1 MSVGKFTI
9 IAIGLLLMTGLAIL
23 GCQGDQ
29 GPQGPVGLIGPQ
41 GDPGDNR
48 AVAPP
53 SDRSFGIMVA
63 NATDSDLKG
72 AQLVPINFDSVA
84 VSGSGVAA
92 LQMATPPILDGVDGG
107 AAEWGSAPAATV
119 ALSVIQG
126 TDNGIA
132 QATVRAGYDAQYFYM
147 LVSWTETA
155 TGDFVPAADVTKN
168 EWLYSSQTK
177 VWTQSGG
184 EDRLYLVW
192 DLNGVSNWGTEGLG
206 AVFSDGSFA
215 TPSEGQEADLWAF
228 ESSETGFV
236 PNLAD
241 MIIRSETEGGLEFDF
256 GRTFVT
262 ENRAGS
268 VPQYMRANS
277 ATSGSAYPLWDYEIS
292 AFDGTVKW
300 LDGAVIPGYIYFTP
314 SLSVADVQGIS
325 AFSNGTWTVELRRLR
340 DTGNAD
346 DVKF

>member
-1 MSVGKFTI
+1 MSVGKFII
-9 IAIGLLLMTGLAIL
+9 IAFGILLIAGLAIL

-29 GPQGPVGLIGPQ
+29 GPQGPMGLTGPQ

-48 AVAPP
+48 AVIPP

-63 NATDSDLKG
+63 NATDADLKG

-92 LQMATPPILDGVDGG
+92 LQMSTPPILDAVDGG

-126 TDNGIA
+126 ADNGIA
-132 QATVRAGYDAQYFYM
+132 QAKVRAGYDAQYFYM

-155 TGDFVPAADVTKN
+155 TGDFVPAADRTKDQ
-168 EWLYSSQTK
+168 WTYGSQAK
-177 VWTQSGG
+177 VWTRSGG
-184 EDRLYLVW
+184 EDRLYVVW
-192 DLNGVSNWGTEGLG
+192 DISGVSNWSTEGLG

-215 TPSEGQEADLWAF
+215 TPALGQSADLWAF
-228 ESSETGFV
+228 ESTETGSV
-236 PNLAD
+236 PYLAD
-241 MIIRSETEGGLEFDF
+241 MVVRSEAEGGLKLDF
-256 GRTFVT
+256 GRAFVT
-262 ENRAGS
+262 DNVNGS
-268 VPQYMRANS
+268 VPLYMRANS
-277 ATSGSAYPLWDYEIS
+277 ASSGSAYPLWDYEIVKFNS
-292 AFDGTVKW
+292 SLKW
-300 LDGAVIPGYIYFTP
+300 LDGAVIPGYVFFAP
-314 SLSVADVQGIS
+314 SLSAADVQTAV
-325 AFSNGTWTVELRRLR
+325 AFSDGTWTVELRRLR